1 MADTNPIDR
10 VILQKMGLSDPELTD
25 MQTKYYELVKRLD
38 RDQKESLKESTPTA
52 TVAAA
57 TLGPGV
63 TPEYLEAFIRAH
75 APSDATVVLHNI
87 GKGH

>member
-10 VILQKMGLSDPELTD
+10 MILQRMGLSDTELTD
-25 MQTKYYELVKRLD
+25 MQTKYYELVNRLD
-38 RDQKESLKESTPTA
+38 RDQRESLIRSTPTA

-57 TLGPGV
+57 TLGHGV

-75 APSDATVVLHNI
+75 APSDATIVIHNL
-87 GKGH
+87 GGGQ